1 MLWQS
6 VQRLFGHYGFGEAAR
21 GDFTAHRVRFIVER
35 RTCAASRVLPQI
47 KKEGYYMKKALMAL
61 AALLLCLS
69 LAACSGGNGPAKE
82 NPADEDNALQVL
94 TKYYQCSVQ
103 YDMLGALDCVF
114 PEYRQTV
121 IGQYGGEANIRQSF
135 TQNPDEKERVTA
147 KVSVAAIDK
156 DTYSDETNFSEITE
170 SLASTYSIE
179 KDKIEAVWVYNL
191 KLEMSN
197 AEGTNEQNVTCPA
210 VKYKGSW
217 YICHF

>member
-1 MLWQS
+1 
-6 VQRLFGHYGFGEAAR
+6 
-21 GDFTAHRVRFIVER
+21 
-35 RTCAASRVLPQI
+35 
-47 KKEGYYMKKALMAL
+47 MKKTLSILLALF
-61 AALLLCLS
+61 LCLS
-69 LAACSGGNGPAKE
+69 LAACSGE
-82 NPADEDNALQVL
+82 NSLAGEEPSDEDNALQML

-103 YDMLGALDCVF
+103 YDMIGALDCVF

-121 IGQYGGEANIRQSF
+121 INQYGGEESIRQTF
-135 TQNPDEKERVTA
+135 TQNPDAEERVTTT
-147 KVSVAAIDK
+147 VSVAAIDK

-170 SLASTYSIE
+170 NLASTYGIE
-179 KDKIEAVWVYNL
+179 KDEIEAVWVYNL

>member
-1 MLWQS
+1 
-6 VQRLFGHYGFGEAAR
+6 
-21 GDFTAHRVRFIVER
+21 
-35 RTCAASRVLPQI
+35 
-47 KKEGYYMKKALMAL
+47 MKKTFTAL

-69 LAACSGGNGPAKE
+69 LAACSGGSGPAQE
-82 NPADEDNALQVL
+82 DASDEESALQVL

-121 IGQYGGEANIRQSF
+121 IGQYGGEASIRQSF
-135 TQNPDEKERVTA
+135 TQNPDAEKRVTA

-156 DTYSDETNFSEITE
+156 DTYSDETNFSKITE
-170 SLASTYSIE
+170 SLSSTYGIE
-179 KDKIEAVWVYNL
+179 KKDIEAVWVYNL

-197 AEGTNEQNVTCPA
+197 TEGTNEQNVTCPA
-210 VKYKGSW
+210 VKYKGNW

>member
-1 MLWQS
+1 
-6 VQRLFGHYGFGEAAR
+6 
-21 GDFTAHRVRFIVER
+21 
-35 RTCAASRVLPQI
+35 
-47 KKEGYYMKKALMAL
+47 
-61 AALLLCLS
+61 
-69 LAACSGGNGPAKE
+69 
-82 NPADEDNALQVL
+82 
-94 TKYYQCSVQ
+94 
-103 YDMLGALDCVF
+103 MLGALDCVF